1 MHKAVTM
8 VRMISGF
15 CLLGMFDIICRLENF
30 AISQCKDFTVLRG
43 LLNRRPASVRE
54 HARREIARLA
64 EEEAGKQAHPVAIAA
79 ALADAA

>member
-43 LLNRRPASVRE
+43 LLNRE

-64 EEEAGKQAHPVAIAA
+64 EEEAGRQAHPVAIAA

>member
-43 LLNRRPASVRE
+43 LLNRRLSGNTRD
-54 HARREIARLA
+54 
-64 EEEAGKQAHPVAIAA
+64 GKSRVLLRKKQEDKLIP
-79 ALADAA
+79 LP